1 MHLFLITTVE
11 INKECPNENKQRLSV
26 QSLLWQGK
34 QPPTLASGTD
44 SKAGR
49 WVGKF
54 YRGRAVFKRALPRG
68 VWCEEAVG
76 ALEAWRPKWLPKKA
90 FGFLW
95 LVLIW
100 KQKKKNLEKLLVINQ
115 LLAVWGQL
123 LWELLFGFW
132 GCLLEIEVLFP
143 AYLVCRWCTGF
154 LGRFQQTTSW
164 FPRPVTVDCGP
175 SSIFISGLA
184 AVHLYIRPLT
194 TLQYKYHFSHFTNEG
209 PVAQRH
215 SKRQSK
221 NSN

>member
-1 MHLFLITTVE
+1 MADW
-11 INKECPNENKQRLSV
+11 RL
-26 QSLLWQGK
+26 WAQGR
-34 QPPTLASGTD
+34 Q
-44 SKAGR
+44 
-49 WVGKF
+49 
-54 YRGRAVFKRALPRG
+54 
-68 VWCEEAVG
+68 
-76 ALEAWRPKWLPKKA
+76 LEAGLQQGILWDWLGKHI
-90 FGFLW
+90 W
-95 LVLIW
+95 LSLVGL
-100 KQKKKNLEKLLVINQ
+100 KLETEKKNLEKLLVINQ

-132 GCLLEIEVLFP
+132 GRLLEIEVLFP

-175 SSIFISGLA
+175 SSIFISGPA